1 MTSDPSFVFPQKLA
15 TMTSAL
21 VAQKSALHRVACFYA
36 DTLQAGGCV
45 HVYANGHSRL
55 AVEEMCVRMGALSGF
70 HPLLQSGLTTF
81 TDVVGPNGLRL
92 NQAIEKF
99 EGLGEEIL
107 KEFEVGPGEPLIA
120 ISATGQTQAA
130 VDIALA
136 WVRRYPE
143 NPLIVFASRV
153 QASQGKPKHSS
164 GKTLWH
170 VAHEARCGIF
180 LDNGMPM
187 GDVSVT
193 VESGTGNYHVCPLS
207 SLGAIAL
214 VQSLNELTIR
224 ELDRRGVRHPVLQN
238 MHLHDSRPG
247 YDEWLHDQRRRYAG
261 AMSRREFSTSSSPHA
276 TQS

>member
-1 MTSDPSFVFPQKLA
+1 MKPASSFTFPDKLA
-15 TMTSAL
+15 AL
-21 VAQKSALHRVACFYA
+21 TATLTTQEASLRRVAGLYA
-36 DTLQAGGCV
+36 DALQAGGCV

-55 AVEEMCVRMGALSGF
+55 AVEEMCVRMGALTGF

-81 TDVVGPNGLRL
+81 TDVIGPNGLRL

-107 KEFEVGPGEPLIA
+107 KEFDANPGEPLVA

-130 VDIALA
+130 VDMALA
-136 WVRRYPE
+136 WIRRYPE
-143 NPLIVFASRV
+143 NPLVVVASRI

-170 VAHEARCGIF
+170 VAQEARLGIF

-187 GDVSVT
+187 GDVSVS
-193 VESGTGNYHVCPLS
+193 VEGETGDYTVCPLS

-238 MHLHDSRPG
+238 MHLHDTRPG
-247 YDEWLHDQRRRYAG
+247 YDEWLRDQRRRYSNTLSQTGRQAPI
-261 AMSRREFSTSSSPHA
+261 SSHVARS
-276 TQS
+276 